1 MIRAVK
7 SLLSVGALVGV
18 GLALRWMT
26 TGTLT
31 AMNTHDLDS
40 LTVLAVGAV
49 AWVAYAW
56 LVLAVLATA
65 LEQLPGAIGTAAG
78 VVATRITSTTSR
90 ALLRSALGV
99 AAVTPLTVGV
109 AHAASPHTWTA
120 PQSTTKQSG
129 TTQSGAAWR
138 ATEPRSTVQLSGD
151 TWRAT
156 EPQSS
161 AKIGAEPQTGWRST
175 EPQSSV
181 KLSGNDWRAT
191 EPRSTVQPGAERVQD
206 LPPRNA
212 VRTGLPKARPAQ
224 AATGDI
230 KVPDRPES
238 GAATRYT
245 DLHSGRGVQVTVKAG
260 DTLWDLAARELGPHA
275 TNEQIAER
283 WPHWYA
289 ANRQVI
295 GTDPN
300 LILPGQ
306 VLRAPAQATP
316 PTKQEQ

>member
-1 MIRAVK
+1 MIRGMK

-120 PQSTTKQSG
+120 PQSG

-156 EPQSS
+156 ERKSS
-161 AKIGAEPQTGWRST
+161 VEIGGNDWRAT
-175 EPQSSV
+175 EPKSSV
-181 KLSGNDWRAT
+181 QLGGNDWRAT
-191 EPRSTVQPGAERVQD
+191 EPRSAVQPGAEHVQD

-295 GTDPN
+295 GADPN

-316 PTKQEQ
+316 PTNQEQ